1 MIEMAGTRKS
11 GRKEIPPTMKDL
23 KGTRRPDRENPD
35 RPQPGRATDFSPP
48 AHLDEIAAAEYVSK
62 AELLDRLGVF
72 KEGDSMAL
80 AAYADAYSRW
90 VHASKVVQMSKDKG
104 YLIKGKRN
112 EVMRNPALIV
122 VNSALDQM
130 YKFLT
135 EFGLTPASRARVKA
149 DSESKVSEWDMFS
162 NSQDMPVANSSIQ

>member
-1 MIEMAGTRKS
+1 MAGTRRS
-11 GRKEIPPTMKDL
+11 GRKETPPSIKDL
-23 KGTRRPDRENPD
+23 KGTRRKWRENQN
-35 RPQPGRATDFSPP
+35 RPEPGRASDFSPP
-48 AHLDEIAAAEYVSK
+48 AHLDEIGAAEYVSK

-72 KEGDSMAL
+72 KEGDSAAL

-104 YLIKGKRN
+104 YLIKGKRG

-122 VNSALDQM
+122 VNGALEQM
-130 YKFLT
+130 YRFLT

-149 DSESKVSEWDMFS
+149 DDKPKNNEWDMFS
-162 NSQDMPVANSSIQ
+162 SSDSMPAANSNIQ